1 VPPLSGIATTT
12 KNKQQQSDK
21 QPQRKKMPRLCPESP
36 RSPPWIYAVVVLGF
50 VVAVVLYGGL
60 MLAQKR
66 VFPSE
71 ARLYGTPVPPHI
83 VRGSSSDLAWNA

>member
-1 VPPLSGIATTT
+1 MP
-12 KNKQQQSDK
+12 QS
-21 QPQRKKMPRLCPESP
+21 CPESP
-36 RSPPWIYAVVVLGF
+36 RSPAWIYGVVILGF

-83 VRGSSSDLAWNA
+83 VRGSSSDLAWDT